1 MPVTAVAIA
10 LVICVLFGGNQVASK
25 IALQQFPPMLCAALA
40 FTFSSISLLVYA
52 GFKDRKWQV
61 PDRIIWRLH
70 IISAILFVLFNTI
83 ALIGL
88 QFTLASRASIFIAM
102 HPFFVVVF
110 NYLTPSRE
118 RIGWQKLLGLALT
131 LVGVLSTYTKL
142 IRHLLPYSPCSPA
155 SEAPLALSTI
165 VNLILHYYLIV
176 FSDRLSPSLGVSWLG
191 DSLILLAS
199 ALLGLMILHI
209 RTVTSYVSPLQATFW
224 QMSLSIPIFWL
235 AAYIFESPLI
245 FPQISESWWGIVYM
259 GLAVNAIAFV
269 VRAEL
274 FQRYNS
280 NTVSAFLFVS
290 PITGLW
296 LSHWFL
302 GDPLTWTLGMGS
314 AMVALGVFLVY
325 YFT

>member
-1 MPVTAVAIA
+1 MPDKTSLNQKSPMPLSAVAIA

-40 FTFSSISLLVYA
+40 FTFSSISLLIYA

-88 QFTLASRASIFIAM
+88 QFTLASRASIFITM
-102 HPFFVVVF
+102 HPLFVVIF
-110 NYLTPSRE
+110 NYFTPSRE
-118 RIGWQKLLGLALT
+118 RIGWQKLLGLGLT
-131 LVGVLSTYTKL
+131 LVGV
-142 IRHLLPYSPCSPA
+142 
-155 SEAPLALSTI
+155 
-165 VNLILHYYLIV
+165 LIV

-191 DSLILLAS
+191 DSLIILAS
-199 ALLGLMILHI
+199 ALLALIILHI

-269 VRAEL
+269 VRTEL
-274 FQRYNS
+274 FRRYNS

-290 PITGLW
+290 PVTGLW

-302 GDPLTWTLGMGS
+302 GDPITRTLGMGS

-325 YFT
+325 HFT

>member
-1 MPVTAVAIA
+1 MPDKNSFCQKSPMPLSAVAIA
-10 LVICVLFGGNQVASK
+10 LSICGLFGGNQVASK
-25 IALQQFPPMLCAALA
+25 IALQQFSPMLCAALA
-40 FTFSSISLLVYA
+40 FTLSSVALLIYSLLNN
-52 GFKDRKWQV
+52 GSWQLT
-61 PDRIIWRLH
+61 DQIIWRLH
-70 IISAILFVLFNTI
+70 IISAILFIIFNAI

-102 HPFFVVVF
+102 HPLFVVIF
-110 NYLTPSRE
+110 NYFTPSRE
-118 RIGWQKLLGLALT
+118 RVGWQKLLGLGLT
-131 LVGVLSTYTKL
+131 LVGV
-142 IRHLLPYSPCSPA
+142 
-155 SEAPLALSTI
+155 
-165 VNLILHYYLIV
+165 LIV
-176 FSDRLSPSLGVSWLG
+176 FSDRLSPSVGVSWFG

-199 ALLGLMILHI
+199 AVLGLIILHI

-235 AAYIFESPLI
+235 AAYMFESPLI
-245 FPQISESWWGIVYM
+245 FPQLEASWWAIVYM

-274 FQRYNS
+274 FRRYNA

-302 GDPLTWTLGMGS
+302 GDPLTWTLGLGG

-325 YFT
+325 RFT